1 MKTTSHADAEA
12 TLRARLAEGPDDLET
27 LVALADLL
35 AEQSHD
41 REAASL
47 YRRALTLH
55 DNDARALCGLGLILH
70 AYGDYREEG
79 IALLQRALAFDAT
92 RLDAYR
98 PLAWALNESG
108 RRGEAVGVVQAWCKA
123 DRSDP
128 AAQHL
133 LAAYSGAGL
142 PERASDEFV
151 RKTFD
156 DGAIQFDSLLRES
169 LHYRAPEALFEH
181 LQATMPWPA
190 ARSLDV
196 LDMGCGTGLCA
207 PLLRPL
213 SRRLVGV
220 DLSAGMLE
228 RAVARSGYDELH
240 CAELTSWL
248 AEVNEQFD
256 LLFAAD
262 TLLYFGDLGWILGLS
277 QHALRPGGW
286 FAFTVEALPDAVAG
300 SGVELATTGRFRHS
314 EVHLQRALAA
324 SGFANV
330 QTMETRLRFEAGAAV
345 MGFAVVAQRPAFPT

>member
-108 RRGEAVGVVQAWCKA
+108 RRGEAVGVVQAWCEA

-142 PERASDEFV
+142 PERASDAFV

-228 RAVARSGYDELH
+228 RAVAE
-240 CAELTSWL
+240 
-248 AEVNEQFD
+248 
-256 LLFAAD
+256 
-262 TLLYFGDLGWILGLS
+262 
-277 QHALRPGGW
+277 
-286 FAFTVEALPDAVAG
+286 
-300 SGVELATTGRFRHS
+300 
-314 EVHLQRALAA
+314 
-324 SGFANV
+324 
-330 QTMETRLRFEAGAAV
+330 
-345 MGFAVVAQRPAFPT
+345 VVAQDQLHLRAVHFALDRLRYEAGLAPPMTIPISADTRANMHVRSHSLASYDGIAKIAKDEAADGDR